1 MGLIT
6 KASPSQPA
14 IGRALGPWD
23 PANPTPTIP
32 VLVSPLTNLSLTSGP
47 SVDSGSFT
55 TLSVTGPTLLSDTTV
70 TGQLQVGLLTFDD
83 LASSISSLT
92 GTITVKGDL
101 AVTGSLKVLGS
112 SAGSAVIPAG
122 STSLTINSDLVS
134 AQSAVFVTPN
144 IVLESPLSVTESS
157 PGTSFKVEIPR
168 PLDRGLPFKWWI
180 VN

>member
-1 MGLIT
+1 M
-6 KASPSQPA
+6 
-14 IGRALGPWD
+14 
-23 PANPTPTIP
+23 
-32 VLVSPLTNLSLTSGP
+32 TNLSLTSGP

-122 STSLTINSDLVS
+122 SASISISNSLVS
-134 AQSAVFVTPN
+134 TTSAVFATAEDAVPVGTQATN
-144 IVLESPLSVTESS
+144 
-157 PGTSFKVEIPR
+157 PGEFIIKIPSALPTDLKV
-168 PLDRGLPFKWWI
+168 KWWI